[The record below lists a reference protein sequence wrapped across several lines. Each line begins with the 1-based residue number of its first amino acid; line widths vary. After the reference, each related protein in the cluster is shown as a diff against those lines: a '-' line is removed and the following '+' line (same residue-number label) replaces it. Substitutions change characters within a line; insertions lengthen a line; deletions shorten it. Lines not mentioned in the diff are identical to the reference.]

1 MLVEN
6 PKYQLNNLIEPI
18 FTVLSLLQYSQAVVP
33 LLITRGASEG
43 DATSSFNFSLNVL
56 LYFCIYIITSILLIA
71 RWKKVLYV
79 LKRDRWIIS
88 IIGLAFISILWSND
102 PARTFSSSIALLGTT
117 LFGLY
122 FATRYSLKE
131 QIKLLAWVYGIAI
144 ALSLLFAVL
153 PPHYGIMGGT
163 HAGTFRGIYT
173 HKNTFGKI
181 MVPAGVVFILLTH
194 SMHRYRTLIWAGF
207 AVLVALLLLSQST
220 GSVSNFLILLGALWS
235 YRTLRWR
242 SQNLFPALLSL
253 GALGGGLIMLF
264 SVEGDRLFNWL
275 GKDPTLTGRT
285 DIWQFI
291 LETIAKRPWLGYG
304 FSAFWQGLDGDSA
317 YIWRAARWN
326 VPESHNGL
334 LELGLALGCVG
345 MVIFLFGFWVT
356 LVRAIAAVRA
366 SKTPEELWLLLCLTY
381 LVLANLTESSLLV
394 QNNIF
399 WVLYSATAFTVLI
412 PPVPSLPEP
421 EAPNLNGSQ
430 LNGSLDPL

>member
-6 PKYQLNNLIEPI
+6 PKYQPKNLIEPI

-43 DATSSFNFSLNVL
+43 DAISSFNFSLNVL
-56 LYFCIYIITSILLIA
+56 LYFCIYTITSILLIA

-88 IIGLAFISILWSND
+88 IIGLSFISILWSND
-102 PARTFSSSIALLGTT
+102 PARTFSSSTALLGTT

-220 GSVSNFLILLGALWS
+220 GSMSNFLILLGALWS

-242 SQNLFPALLSL
+242 SQNLFPGLLSL

-275 GKDPTLTGRT
+275 GKDSTLTGRT

-291 LETIAKRPWLGYG
+291 VETIAKRPWLGYG

-412 PPVPSLPEP
+412 PPVSSESLPIP
-421 EAPNLNGSQ
+421 EALNLNDSQ
-430 LNGSLDPL
+430 LDPL

>member
-6 PKYQLNNLIEPI
+6 PKYQLKNLIEPI

-43 DATSSFNFSLNVL
+43 DAISSFNFSLNVL

-88 IIGLAFISILWSND
+88 IIGLAFISIFWSND
-102 PARTFSSSIALLGTT
+102 PVRTFSSSIALFGTT

-131 QIKLLAWVYGIAI
+131 QIHLLAWVYGIAI
-144 ALSLLFAVL
+144 VLSLLFAVL
-153 PPHYGIMGGT
+153 PPHYGIMGGI

-264 SVEGDRLFNWL
+264 SVEGNRLFNWL

-291 LETIAKRPWLGYG
+291 VETIAKRPWLGYG

-345 MVIFLFGFWVT
+345 IIIFLFGFWVT

-412 PPVPSLPEP
+412 PPVPSFPEP
-421 EAPNLNGSQ
+421 ETLTLNGSQ
-430 LNGSLDPL
+430 LDPL